1 LKKREEMVVNK
12 KNHMNSIKEKD
23 VKDKNKTKNSTFNL
37 EDFELEQVFKTS
49 VFGKWIDIYVF
60 VDIDDYNRLK
70 DEQAN
75 R

>member
-1 LKKREEMVVNK
+1 MEGIKSVNVRFP
-12 KNHMNSIKEKD
+12 NESMY
-23 VKDKNKTKNSTFNL
+23 DKVYTFNL
-37 EDFELEQVFKTS
+37 EDFELKQVFKTS

-70 DEQAN
+70 DDQIN

>member
-1 LKKREEMVVNK
+1 MEGIKSVNVRFP
-12 KNHMNSIKEKD
+12 NESMY
-23 VKDKNKTKNSTFNL
+23 DKVYTFNL

-70 DEQAN
+70 DEQIN
-75 R
+75 G

>member
-1 LKKREEMVVNK
+1 MEGIKSVNVRFP
-12 KNHMNSIKEKD
+12 NESMY
-23 VKDKNKTKNSTFNL
+23 DKVYTFNL
-37 EDFELEQVFKTS
+37 EDFELKQVFKTS

-70 DEQAN
+70 DEQIN

>member
-1 LKKREEMVVNK
+1 MEGIKSVNIRFP
-12 KNHMNSIKEKD
+12 NESMY
-23 VKDKNKTKNSTFNL
+23 DKVYTFNL

-70 DEQAN
+70 DEQIN